1 MTAKNPST
9 KARKRTPLSRGRIL
23 KRALAIADK
32 KGIEGLSM
40 RSLARALRVEAMS
53 LYNHVKNKED
63 LLDGMVE
70 LVVGEIEVP
79 QIGGDWKNAMRKR
92 ALSAHSVLMNHPW
105 AASLLMSRVNVGPLM
120 LRYVDA
126 TIGSLVS
133 AGFSYEMADH
143 AWNALDSYIY
153 GFTLQRL
160 NFPFAPDEYKD
171 VAEEYIPQMPME
183 KYPYLLGL
191 SERVIDGLHEGTHEI
206 CFGLEF
212 ILDGL
217 EAGRSLEPG

>member
-1 MTAKNPST
+1 MTAKNPKT
-9 KARKRTPLSRGRIL
+9 KARKRTPLSRARIL
-23 KRALAIADK
+23 KRALSIADK
-32 KGIEGLSM
+32 KGIDGLSM

-79 QIGGDWKNAMRKR
+79 QIGADWKDAMRKR
-92 ALSAHSVLMNHPW
+92 ALSAHTVLMNHPW
-105 AASLLMSRVNVGPLM
+105 AASLLMSRINVGPLM

-126 TIGSLVS
+126 TLGTLVS
-133 AGFSYEMADH
+133 AGFSYAMADH

-160 NFPFAPDEYKD
+160 NFPFAPDEYRD
-171 VAEEYIPQMPME
+171 VAEEYIPQVPMD
-183 KYPYLLGL
+183 KYPFLMGL
-191 SERVIDGLHEGTHEI
+191 SEQVIAGLHDGIHDI
-206 CFGLEF
+206 SFGLEF

-217 EAGRSLEPG
+217 AAKRGLAPM